1 MQISLE
7 SINEVED
14 PYQAFVDSI
23 KSPDTFRKYRN
34 HLHRFL
40 KLIPSQIYL
49 DMNGVPFTW
58 KRINSTFPELN
69 NDNDTRA
76 YDREEIQRILEF
88 AGPLEKAII

>member
-7 SINEVED
+7 SIQEVED

-40 KLIPSQIYL
+40 NLIPNKVIIYITQENLMMKFSVLEMFLVIIVMML
-49 DMNGVPFTW
+49 D
-58 KRINSTFPELN
+58 R
-69 NDNDTRA
+69 
-76 YDREEIQRILEF
+76 
-88 AGPLEKAII
+88 